1 MAHER
6 PVICAAAHICI
17 YSRCDGRG
25 CSRITQEPSSDDA
38 GHVEGFVCPADKAC
52 HLYLLQNF
60 VTEKRYLGLS
70 VVCSRMQSAAAH
82 LELRQALQQL
92 LVNRQ
97 QLRHHFLDTCVFQG
111 RQARQRDRSEEHR
124 HRLGRSKGGLSAL
137 DECQERRGV
146 ELGLCLAGDLRH
158 LQFAAIV

>member
-6 PVICAAAHICI
+6 QVMARQHTYVYTAAA
-17 YSRCDGRG
+17 DGRG

-70 VVCSRMQSAAAH
+70 VVCVRMQVLQRTLSSA
-82 LELRQALQQL
+82 
-92 LVNRQ
+92 
-97 QLRHHFLDTCVFQG
+97 
-111 RQARQRDRSEEHR
+111 
-124 HRLGRSKGGLSAL
+124 
-137 DECQERRGV
+137 RR
-146 ELGLCLAGDLRH
+146 CSSCW
-158 LQFAAIV
+158 